1 MMKYNKTNTKTKIMR
16 AGLELFLAQGYE
28 DTTISQI
35 VQKSDTSRSA
45 FYHHFHGKD
54 ELLFSIAYMYDEDYD
69 LWYEQTDTSQH
80 AVDLL
85 ISFNRFV
92 GSILETSPYLDLYPN
107 LYSLQ
112 VTTTGVRHI
121 LNRNRRYYIILR
133 DILKSGQEK
142 GEITTEHS
150 YAEYTN
156 MITSHQIGLTYSWCL
171 QQQYFSLPEYMS
183 QLLNPFLESLRA

>member
-1 MMKYNKTNTKTKIMR
+1 MKYNKSNTRNKIMQ
-16 AGLELFLAQGYE
+16 AGLELFLTQGYDE
-28 DTTISQI
+28 TTISQI
-35 VQKSDTSRSA
+35 VQRSDTSRSA

-54 ELLFSIAYMYDEDYD
+54 ELLFSVAYMYDEDYD
-69 LWYEQTDTSQH
+69 IWHEQTDTSQH

-92 GSILETSPYLDLYPN
+92 GEILESSPYLDLYPN

-112 VTTTGVRHI
+112 VVTTGVRHI
-121 LNRNRRYYIILR
+121 LNRNRRYYLILR
-133 DILKSGQEK
+133 DILKQGQEK
-142 GEITTEHS
+142 GEIITEHS

-156 MITSHQIGLTYSWCL
+156 MITSQQIGLTYSWCL